1 MRANEI
7 DALYHP
13 RGADS
18 YSCGVKVRVLR
29 GDRKGQTGRVDA
41 TWADGGDM
49 VHRVRFDDGAT
60 DDYDVAELMPRSS
73 SEPNHHR
80 HNN

>member
-13 RGADS
+13 RGTDS
-18 YSCGVKVRVLR
+18 YPVRSRVRVLR
-29 GDRKGQTGRVDA
+29 GDRKAQTGRVDA

-60 DDYDVAELMPRSS
+60 EDYDVDEIASLNYIPKT
-73 SEPNHHR
+73 
-80 HNN
+80 